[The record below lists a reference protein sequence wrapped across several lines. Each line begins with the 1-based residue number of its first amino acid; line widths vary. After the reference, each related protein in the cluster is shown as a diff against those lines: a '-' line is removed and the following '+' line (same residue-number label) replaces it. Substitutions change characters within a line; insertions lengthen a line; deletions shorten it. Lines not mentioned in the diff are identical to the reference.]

1 MFHLLQIQILILQY
15 MLSLENIYAFDYIFR
30 LYLLNSEIHRY
41 NKFTF
46 RIIQIKVYQ
55 HSNVDA

>member
-15 MLSLENIYAFDYIFR
+15 MLSLANIYTFDYIF
-30 LYLLNSEIHRY
+30 LQYLLNSEINDHQY

-46 RIIQIKVYQ
+46 RIIQIN
-55 HSNVDA
+55 SNVDA